1 MCYACSHYL
10 AKSTEKLKKNS
21 SSIWV
26 LLSSEAKNPLTS
38 LNDEDVL
45 TYVVNTVYVR
55 VRNSLTVSHVSV
67 KINLMGKE
75 LLGSD
80 MIQFSYHG
88 WIATMDWLQLQEFGK
103 NQWKHFERMSS
114 YVECTVKSIVYFI
127 ITCKSCTR
135 HPLYE

>member
-1 MCYACSHYL
+1 MSDL
-10 AKSTEKLKKNS
+10 M
-21 SSIWV
+21 
-26 LLSSEAKNPLTS
+26 
-38 LNDEDVL
+38 
-45 TYVVNTVYVR
+45 
-55 VRNSLTVSHVSV
+55 

-88 WIATMDWLQLQEFGK
+88 WIAAMDWLQLQEFGK

-127 ITCKSCTR
+127 VMCKSCPR